1 MKSDSFHQMSVCCNN
16 LCVLPSDWA
25 CNPPPPPQL
34 VSEPDPEKIE
44 IEGLVD
50 GVGGSVHC
58 GMLGILLIVEPSIAS
73 RAL

>member
-25 CNPPPPPQL
+25 CNPPPQL
-34 VSEPDPEKIE
+34 VLEPDPEKIE

-50 GVGGSVHC
+50 GVGWKCTLRNVRNFINC
-58 GMLGILLIVEPSIAS
+58 
-73 RAL
+73 